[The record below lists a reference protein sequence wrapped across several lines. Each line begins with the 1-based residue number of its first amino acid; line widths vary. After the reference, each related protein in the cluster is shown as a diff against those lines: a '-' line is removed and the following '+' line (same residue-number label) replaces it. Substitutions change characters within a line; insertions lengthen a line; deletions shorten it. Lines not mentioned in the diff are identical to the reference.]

1 MRRKRKRG
9 PRKSKAEERAK
20 ALRSISDSKGSNGQT
35 TVSRTA
41 VAAATDLVPN
51 QNLVKNV
58 KTRLEKKRERLKE
71 IKLRKA
77 KAKTVAPWSH
87 LVAPSSQSG
96 QHGETVTTNSSTL
109 PDPDSLST
117 VTSTLVPPTCRV
129 IEQKQGEEYV
139 LVIEHC
145 QEVCFHGKALV
156 SCLHGSVFIYGCT
169 LHQGQE
175 PLPVYAPRTH
185 SALYI
190 TPLPHQGRVV
200 VSEHV
205 KQLLGENMKEDTVVV
220 LVQKLK
226 CPMVDYVTSV
236 KEYANVFYWENK
248 SKDSVIDR
256 VMTPEHSKQLESVGV
271 HVVDDPATPRLFTPE
286 PVRAALAG
294 VLEQVEQAV
303 TKGTTAPVILLC
315 GGKNSGKSTLAR
327 FLINLILS
335 GCGEVYHLECDIGQT
350 EFTPSGFVSLT
361 HVTSPTLGPPFTHQK
376 TPDRCCYYGHLS
388 PNDDPDR
395 YVRTVKYVH
404 QGYRGDAPLI
414 VNTMGW
420 TQGMG
425 LHLLMDTL
433 HLVRPS
439 HILQLKGRKSAQDL
453 PQLSPEF
460 LHTQPGWAYANVQV
474 RGSQENFLVTF
485 WKVKGRKSAQD
496 LPQLSPEFLHTQPG
510 WAYANVQVETD
521 KEDDA
526 DDTAPVNPELVYLQ
540 VGNDMPRH
548 TWFTASEFRSM
559 ALMATLSALQ
569 PGPRAVPLNALT
581 PRVVPWHS
589 VAVHVCNA
597 DVPPAQIMYVLNASV
612 VALCEAEDSQFSRL
626 RQGALPDGP
635 VVLQDTPI
643 CQAVGIGI
651 IRGIDMER
659 RVFYM
664 LTSVEEHR
672 LTRVNLLMCGALSIP
687 APLMLQQN
695 VEGPVPYVTSEFS
708 PDGGIFGATPLRIR
722 KNLQRERRQTA
733 GTPGL
738 GFVSPNQQE
747 LT

>member
-1 MRRKRKRG
+1 MDSAMRRKRKRG

-71 IKLRKA
+71 MKLRKA

-109 PDPDSLST
+109 SDPDSLST
-117 VTSTLVPPTCRV
+117 VSSISVPPTCRV

-205 KQLLGENMKEDTVVV
+205 KQLLGEDVKEDTVVV

-256 VMTPEHSKQLESVGV
+256 VMTPDHSKLLESVGV

-286 PVRAALAG
+286 PVRAALAD

-335 GCGEVYHLECDIGQT
+335 SCGEVYHLECDIGQT

-361 HVTSPTLGPPFTHQK
+361 HVTTPTLGPPFTHQK

-395 YVRTVKYVH
+395 YIRTVKYVH

-420 TQGMG
+420 TQGLG

-453 PQLSPEF
+453 PQLSHQF
-460 LHTQPGWAYANVQV
+460 LHTQPGWAYANI
-474 RGSQENFLVTF
+474 
-485 WKVKGRKSAQD
+485 
-496 LPQLSPEFLHTQPG
+496 
-510 WAYANVQVETD
+510 QVETD

-526 DDTAPVNPELVYLQ
+526 DDDDAVPVNPELVYLQ

-559 ALMATLSALQ
+559 ALMAALSALQ
-569 PGPRAVPLNALT
+569 PDCPVHPLNTSGVLPLNALT
-581 PRVVPWHS
+581 PRVVPWSS

-597 DVPPAQIMYVLNASV
+597 DVPPSQVMYVLNASV
-612 VALCEAEDSQFSRL
+612 VALCQAGDSEFSRL

-659 RVFYM
+659 RVFYV

-672 LTRVNLLMCGALSIP
+672 LTRVNMLMCGALSIP